1 MTQGALL
8 QQLSNNN
15 NKFENLM
22 IMQEEDQPIYLQ
34 VDSGL
39 DQMEV
44 ILDPL
49 KKINIL
55 KQSTG
60 ADIKVGSN
68 VKYFIL
74 DLRADKKLKL
84 QSVIT
89 KHKVYEIDLKT
100 SREQLAQFLNNP
112 IIKKCHIV
120 LAISLA
126 SDSNRK
132 ESRKAKNERHLLR
145 RMQEMLKDKSY
156 VSVLDCGIK
165 D

>member
-1 MTQGALL
+1 M
-8 QQLSNNN
+8 
-15 NKFENLM
+15 
-22 IMQEEDQPIYLQ
+22 
-34 VDSGL
+34 
-39 DQMEV
+39 
-44 ILDPL
+44 
-49 KKINIL
+49 
-55 KQSTG
+55 
-60 ADIKVGSN
+60 
-68 VKYFIL
+68 KYFIL